1 MPQISVLMLAYNA
14 DKYIYDSIQ
23 SILKQSFEDFE
34 LIVYNDGST
43 DRTSEVV
50 KGIFD
55 PRIRFI
61 DNKVNMGLSH
71 ARISSLKEA
80 KCKYVAILDSDDL
93 SFPNRLKIQY
103 EFMEGHPEVALCGGN
118 AVLIDQQGH
127 TKNKKLHKT
136 YKKHNLKAILFFNN
150 IFVNSS
156 IIFRREVVNKLGGY
170 HDMAPVEDYE
180 LFVRIA
186 DQHDF
191 HLFNEPLVYYRIH
204 DDNISKK
211 RYDLAVER
219 LNKVKELQ
227 LSQLGLD
234 GNRFGTVFN
243 SMLLYDFNKFDIKEY
258 QTLLKELKIKNR
270 NLAKFPASY
279 FERRLFSMWYDLVI
293 TKAGKKN
300 ALPFLLDKNMFSLK
314 ILTWKQLGTI
324 VKLSI
329 KSWFKK

>member
-93 SFPNRLKIQY
+93 SFPDRLEVQFD
-103 EFMEGHPEVALCGGN
+103 FMEKHPEVALCGGN
-118 AVLIDQQGH
+118 AVLIDGH
-127 TKNKKLHKT
+127 GNSKNKKLHKT
-136 YKKHNLKAILFFNN
+136 YKKQDLKAILFFNN

-156 IIFRREVVNKLGGY
+156 IIFRREIVNKLGGY

-186 DQHDF
+186 DRHPIF
-191 HLFNEPLVYYRIH
+191 TFNRALVYYRIH
-204 DDNISKK
+204 DNNISQKK
-211 RYDLAVER
+211 HNLAVKKLR
-219 LNKVKELQ
+219 HIKSLQ
-227 LSQLGLD
+227 LSMLGIDPEKYEEVFDAALCGKYDKFRIEEFLGLFN
-234 GNRFGTVFN
+234 GLKVNNRR
-243 SMLLYDFNKFDIKEY
+243 LEKLP
-258 QTLLKELKIKNR
+258 
-270 NLAKFPASY
+270 FPY
-279 FERRLFSMWYDLVI
+279 FERRLYSIWYDLVI
-293 TKAGKKN
+293 TKVGKKN
-300 ALPFLLDKNMFSLK
+300 ALPFLLHKDIFGLK
-314 ILTWKQLGTI
+314 ILTWTQLRTI

-329 KSWFKK
+329 KGWFKK